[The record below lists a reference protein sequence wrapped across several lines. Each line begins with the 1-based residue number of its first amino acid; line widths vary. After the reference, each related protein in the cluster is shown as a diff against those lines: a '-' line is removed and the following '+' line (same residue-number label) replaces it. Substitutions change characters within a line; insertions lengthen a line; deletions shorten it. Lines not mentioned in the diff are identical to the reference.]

1 MLSGLRKPARHAVF
15 ISGGGSTLQA
25 LLEMQHQINISLV
38 VTNKK
43 DALGAL
49 KAKRFGK
56 TILHFNKD
64 MSFEKLNHTLKLH
77 NIDFIILAGFLKILP
92 ETFVNEWEN
101 KIINIHPSLLP
112 LYPGLHSAEK
122 NWEDNND
129 MGVTIHKVITE
140 MDAGKIIIQQKCL
153 TNPKS
158 LAQQEALFFL
168 RRTEQFLLR
177 EIAVRGF

>member
-25 LLEMQHQINISLV
+25 LLEMQHQINICLV
-38 VTNKK
+38 MTNKK
-43 DALGAL
+43 DARGSL

-56 TILHFNKD
+56 TVLHFNKE
-64 MSFEKLNHTLKLH
+64 MSYEKLTQCLKLH
-77 NIDFIILAGFLKILP
+77 NIDCIILAGFMKILP
-92 ETFVNEWEN
+92 ESFVKEWNN

-122 NWEDNND
+122 CWQDNFD
-129 MGVTIHKVITE
+129 MGVTIHHVITE
-140 MDAGKIIIQQKCL
+140 MDAGKIILQQKSL

-158 LAQQEALFFL
+158 LAFDEAQLFI

>member
-43 DALGAL
+43 QALGVL

-56 TILHFNKD
+56 TILHFNKE
-64 MSFEKLNHTLKLH
+64 MAFEKLNQTLKL
-77 NIDFIILAGFLKILP
+77 NKIDCIILAGFLKILP
-92 ETFVNEWEN
+92 ESFVKQWEN

-112 LYPGLHSAEK
+112 LYPGLYSAEK
-122 NWEDNND
+122 SWEDNND
-129 MGVTIHKVITE
+129 MGVSLHKVITE
-140 MDAGKIIIQQKCL
+140 MDAGEIILQQKCL
-153 TNPKS
+153 KNPKS
-158 LAQQEALFFL
+158 LQQQEALYFL

-177 EIAVRGF
+177 EIAMRGF